1 MDIKEVYSEYI
12 IEIKNINRYSKNTIV
27 SYSEDLRSFINFCYE
42 NKKIEIEKI
51 GEKFIRSY
59 LMVLSESGLEK
70 ISISRKLAS
79 IRGLF
84 RYAYKMDYIEVNP
97 SGSIANPKA
106 KRKLPEVASEDTIIN
121 SYKEIDIETENVS
134 RHTELKNK
142 ENMYE
147 EIDKYEKNAKLY
159 KVIIEL
165 LYGCA
170 LRVSELCNLNFG
182 DIDITSKT
190 VRILG
195 KGNKVRIVPIG
206 DKSIIILQEY
216 LINKTFKYGEAL
228 LLNEFNRRVYPRM
241 IHRIVNKY
249 LKSDLKKKSPHV
261 LRHSAATHMLD
272 NGADLRAIKEILGHE
287 NLSTTQIYTHV
298 SIERLKSAYKKAH
311 PKS

>member
-1 MDIKEVYSEYI
+1 MLIKEVYSEYI
-12 IEIKNINRYSKNTIV
+12 KEIRNIKRYSHNTVIA
-27 SYSEDLRSFINFCYE
+27 YSKDLKSFLDYCIQCSKTDIGN
-42 NKKIEIEKI
+42 ISEKLI
-51 GEKFIRSY
+51 KSY

-70 ISISRKLAS
+70 ISMSRKLAS

-84 RYAYKMDYIEVNP
+84 KYAYKLNYIE
-97 SGSIANPKA
+97 ANPACFIPNPKSS
-106 KRKLPEVASEDTIIN
+106 RKLPEVFPQETILN
-121 SYKEIDIETENVS
+121 AYKEID
-134 RHTELKNK
+134 K
-142 ENMYE
+142 
-147 EIDKYEKNAKLY
+147 DQKNAKLY

-182 DIDITSKT
+182 DINIRSKT

-206 DKSIIILQEY
+206 DKSIIVLNEY
-216 LINKTFKYGEAL
+216 LSDKNLGAMDPL
-228 LLNEFNRRVYPRM
+228 LIDKNDKRIYRRMV
-241 IHRIVNKY
+241 HTIVSRCFAKV
-249 LKSDLKKKSPHV
+249 SDLEKKSPHV

-272 NGADLRAIKEILGHE
+272 NGADLRAVKEILGHE